1 MIKKISSPLSV
12 ESVKSLKAG
21 DIVHLSG
28 VIYTARDAAHKKL
41 TELVQSGSSAG
52 IDFAGAVIYYCGPTP
67 AKPGQVIGSAGPTTS
82 GRMDAYTPYLMEQLG
97 FLGMIG
103 KGKRSQPVIESIKK
117 HFGVYFAAVG
127 GAGALISKK
136 IIKAEAVLFEEL
148 GAEAVYRLEVLDFPL
163 IVAIDSDGND
173 ICR

>member
-1 MIKKISSPLSV
+1 MIKKITTPLSV
-12 ESVKSLKAG
+12 EAVKTLKAG

-28 VIYTARDAAHKKL
+28 IIYTARDAAHKKL
-41 TELVQSGSSAG
+41 TELVQSGLFTG

-82 GRMDAYTPYLMEQLG
+82 GRMDAYVPYLMEKLG

-103 KGKRSQPVIESIKK
+103 KGKRSQPVIDSIKK
-117 HFGVYFAAVG
+117 YSGVYFAAVG

-163 IVAIDSDGND
+163 IVAVDSDGND

>member
-1 MIKKISSPLSV
+1 MIKKISTPLSV
-12 ESVKSLKAG
+12 ESVKPLKAG

-52 IDFAGAVIYYCGPTP
+52 IDFSGAVIYYCGPTP

-82 GRMDAYTPYLMEQLG
+82 GRMDAYVPYLMDKLA

-103 KGKRSQPVIESIKK
+103 KGKRSQPVIEAIKK
-117 HFGVYFAAVG
+117 HTGVYFAAVG

-148 GAEAVYRLEVLDFPL
+148 GAEAVYKLEVLDFPL
-163 IVAIDSDGND
+163 IVAIDSEGND

>member
-1 MIKKISSPLSV
+1 MIKKISTPLSV
-12 ESVKSLKAG
+12 ESVKPLKAG

-41 TELVQSGSSAG
+41 TEMIKNGSSAG
-52 IDFAGAVIYYCGPTP
+52 IDFEGAVIYYCGPTP
-67 AKPGQVIGSAGPTTS
+67 AKPGHVIGSAGPTTS
-82 GRMDAYTPYLMEQLG
+82 GRMDAYVPFLMDELG

-103 KGKRSQPVIESIKK
+103 KGKRSRNVIESIKK
-117 HFGVYFAAVG
+117 HSAVYFAAVG

-136 IIKAEAVLFEEL
+136 IIKAEPVLFEEL
-148 GAEAVYRLEVLDFPL
+148 GAEAVYRLEVEDFPL
-163 IVAIDSDGND
+163 IVAIDSVGND